1 MATRHQDTVIVTGTP
16 WWPRSHPARAA
27 GRVVQCCDQL
37 VEHEERAFAVDAGY
51 PGVLGAGVRCRRPTS
66 SDDYV
71 VPGMVSRSRW
81 GGSSVAGVRQFDER
95 EALERALDVFEDRG
109 FGTTSMLDL
118 AAGTGVQR
126 GSLYHAYGGKEEIF
140 VRAFREY
147 TGRFLARA
155 AEALSRPDKRSAL
168 LSFLDFCLE
177 SITAGSPSRGCLS
190 TRTAVEAATES
201 GRARTAVRTFL
212 DELETVV
219 HDGLAAIDDGA
230 ELQVDLRAAAR
241 LIVTS
246 TRGLAVLERVGH
258 SLPELRAIA
267 EALVT
272 SLLGPPPTSTARPGS
287 LLDGSRGVRPVC
299 GQRMS
304 RST

>member
-1 MATRHQDTVIVTGTP
+1 M
-16 WWPRSHPARAA
+16 
-27 GRVVQCCDQL
+27 
-37 VEHEERAFAVDAGY
+37 
-51 PGVLGAGVRCRRPTS
+51 
-66 SDDYV
+66 
-71 VPGMVSRSRW
+71 
-81 GGSSVAGVRQFDER
+81 AGVRQFDER
-95 EALERALDVFEDRG
+95 EALERALGVFEDRG
-109 FGTTSMLDL
+109 FRTTSMLHL

-147 TGRFLARA
+147 TDRFLARA

-177 SITAGSPSRGCLS
+177 SITLGSPSRGCLS

-246 TRGLAVLERVGH
+246 TRGIAVLERVGH
-258 SLPELRAIA
+258 SLPELRAVA
-267 EALVT
+267 ETLVS
-272 SLLGPPPTSTARPGS
+272 SLLGPPPTSIGEGRP
-287 LLDGSRGVRPVC
+287 
-299 GQRMS
+299 
-304 RST
+304 